1 VVVEIADLVDLLGLM
16 STITMKAALIAFFV
30 VIALTGQSQ
39 RQYYVFVESEN
50 SQPFYVRLGEAI
62 HNSSGVGHVIVS
74 QLIDSTYTF
83 EIGFPKDQYPSN
95 QFVIRINKKD
105 HGYQLKNLTGKGWVL
120 FDYQTAELLYPVKK
134 EGIAQSGY
142 SLVKKEDGF
151 ARLLSEVVNDTSVLY
166 SIVYEKPIEPVVK
179 KEKVVAQDTAL
190 KKEDVVTKQN
200 TEPLKEVPALV
211 GVSLIGQKQSDSG
224 RQMTFKD
231 DKDSV
236 SIFIPVEQEV
246 QKQTAAPQDD
256 DKKKQSETDNKKE
269 NSNQPNNIKQ
279 EAVAVVPIVTADS
292 VLKKSEPAMSKE
304 AIDSSHKV
312 VQEKTVDTA
321 SQQKKLVLLN
331 SDCKAIAWDN
341 DVDKLRIKML
351 GEKDVDNKITLA
363 RKIFKTKCFSASQ
376 IKGLTELFVTDQ
388 DKYKFLDA
396 AYPFVVDTDN
406 FKQLSYL
413 LSDDY
418 YVKRF
423 RTMVRLD

>member
-1 VVVEIADLVDLLGLM
+1 M
-16 STITMKAALIAFFV
+16 STIIMKAALIAFFV
-30 VIALTGQSQ
+30 VIALAGQSQ

-62 HNSSGVGHVIVS
+62 HTSSGVGHVIVS

-200 TEPLKEVPALV
+200 AEPLKEVPALV

>member
-16 STITMKAALIAFFV
+16 STIIMKAALIAFFV
-30 VIALTGQSQ
+30 VIALAGQSQ

-62 HNSSGVGHVIVS
+62 HTSSGVGHVIVS

-200 TEPLKEVPALV
+200 AEPLKEVPALV

-292 VLKKSEPAMSKE
+292 VLKKSEPAVSKE

>member
-292 VLKKSEPAMSKE
+292 VLKKSEPAVSKE

>member
-1 VVVEIADLVDLLGLM
+1 MVVEIADLVDLLGLM

-292 VLKKSEPAMSKE
+292 VLKKSEPAVSKE

>member
-1 VVVEIADLVDLLGLM
+1 
-16 STITMKAALIAFFV
+16 
-30 VIALTGQSQ
+30 
-39 RQYYVFVESEN
+39 
-50 SQPFYVRLGEAI
+50 
-62 HNSSGVGHVIVS
+62 
-74 QLIDSTYTF
+74 
-83 EIGFPKDQYPSN
+83 
-95 QFVIRINKKD
+95 
-105 HGYQLKNLTGKGWVL
+105 VL

-279 EAVAVVPIVTADS
+279 EAVA
-292 VLKKSEPAMSKE
+292 
-304 AIDSSHKV
+304 
-312 VQEKTVDTA
+312 
-321 SQQKKLVLLN
+321 
-331 SDCKAIAWDN
+331 
-341 DVDKLRIKML
+341 
-351 GEKDVDNKITLA
+351 
-363 RKIFKTKCFSASQ
+363 
-376 IKGLTELFVTDQ
+376 
-388 DKYKFLDA
+388 
-396 AYPFVVDTDN
+396 
-406 FKQLSYL
+406 
-413 LSDDY
+413 
-418 YVKRF
+418 
-423 RTMVRLD
+423 

>member
-1 VVVEIADLVDLLGLM
+1 MVVEIADLVDLLGLM

>member
-1 VVVEIADLVDLLGLM
+1 M

-30 VIALTGQSQ
+30 VIALAGQSQ

-292 VLKKSEPAMSKE
+292 VLKKSEPAVSKE

>member
-1 VVVEIADLVDLLGLM
+1 M

-292 VLKKSEPAMSKE
+292 VLKKSEPAVSKE

>member
-1 VVVEIADLVDLLGLM
+1 MVVEIADLVDLLGLM
-16 STITMKAALIAFFV
+16 STIIMKAALIAFFV
-30 VIALTGQSQ
+30 VIALAGQSQ

-200 TEPLKEVPALV
+200 AEPLKEVPALV

-236 SIFIPVEQEV
+236 SIFIPVEQEE
-246 QKQTAAPQDD
+246 QKQTAATQDD

-292 VLKKSEPAMSKE
+292 VLKKSEPAVSKE

>member
-1 VVVEIADLVDLLGLM
+1 MVVEIADLVDLLGLM

-30 VIALTGQSQ
+30 VIALAGQSQ

-292 VLKKSEPAMSKE
+292 VLKKSEPAMCKE

>member
-1 VVVEIADLVDLLGLM
+1 M
-16 STITMKAALIAFFV
+16 STIIMKAALIAFFV
-30 VIALTGQSQ
+30 VIALAGQSQ

-62 HNSSGVGHVIVS
+62 HTSSGVGHVIVS

-200 TEPLKEVPALV
+200 AEPLKEVPALV

-236 SIFIPVEQEV
+236 SIFIPVEQEE
-246 QKQTAAPQDD
+246 QKQTAATQDG

-269 NSNQPNNIKQ
+269 NTNQPINIKQ
-279 EAVAVVPIVTADS
+279 EAVAAVPIVAADS
-292 VLKKSEPAMSKE
+292 VLKKSEPAVSKE

-376 IKGLTELFVTDQ
+376 IKGLTELFVSDQ

>member
-1 VVVEIADLVDLLGLM
+1 
-16 STITMKAALIAFFV
+16 MKAALIAFFV
-30 VIALTGQSQ
+30 LISLAGRSQ
-39 RQYYVFVESEN
+39 RQYYVLVESEN
-50 SQPFYVRLGEAI
+50 AQPFYVRLGESI
-62 HNSSGVGHVIVS
+62 HNSSGVGHVILP

-95 QFVIRINKKD
+95 HFVIRINKKD

-134 EGIAQSGY
+134 DGIAQSGY

-166 SIVYEKPIEPVVK
+166 SIVYEKPIEPVVQ
-179 KEKVVAQDTAL
+179 KEKVASQDTIL
-190 KKEDVVTKQN
+190 KKEDVVRKLN
-200 TEPLKEVPALV
+200 TEPLKEVAPV
-211 GVSLIGQKQSDSG
+211 VTVSLIGQKQSDSG

-246 QKQTAAPQDD
+246 QKQTATAHDD
-256 DKKKQSETDNKKE
+256 GNQKEIEPDSKKE
-269 NSNQPNNIKQ
+269 NTNPPASIKQ
-279 EAVAVVPIVTADS
+279 EAVAVPIVTTDS
-292 VLKKSEPAMSKE
+292 ALKKSEPAVNKE
-304 AIDSSHKV
+304 VVDSSHQV
-312 VQEKTVDTA
+312 AQQKTIDTA
-321 SQQKKLVLLN
+321 GQQKKLVLLN

-351 GEKDVDNKITLA
+351 SEKDVDNKIVVA
-363 RKIFKTKCFSASQ
+363 RKIFKTKCFSATQ

-413 LSDDY
+413 LTDDY

-423 RTMVRLD
+423 RAMVRLD

>member
-211 GVSLIGQKQSDSG
+211 GVSLIEQKQSDSG

-292 VLKKSEPAMSKE
+292 VLKKSEPAVSKE

>member
-16 STITMKAALIAFFV
+16 STIIMKAALIAFFV
-30 VIALTGQSQ
+30 VIALAGQSQ

-62 HNSSGVGHVIVS
+62 HTSSGVGHVIVS

-200 TEPLKEVPALV
+200 AEPLKEVPALV

-236 SIFIPVEQEV
+236 SIFIPVEQEE
-246 QKQTAAPQDD
+246 QKQTAATQDG

-269 NSNQPNNIKQ
+269 NTNQPINIKQ
-279 EAVAVVPIVTADS
+279 EAVAAVPIVAADS
-292 VLKKSEPAMSKE
+292 VLKKSEPAVSKE

-376 IKGLTELFVTDQ
+376 IKGLTELFVSDQ

>member
-1 VVVEIADLVDLLGLM
+1 
-16 STITMKAALIAFFV
+16 MKAALIAFFV
-30 VIALTGQSQ
+30 VIALAGQSQ

-62 HNSSGVGHVIVS
+62 HTSSGVGHVIVS

-200 TEPLKEVPALV
+200 AEPLKEVPALV

-236 SIFIPVEQEV
+236 SIFIPVEQEE
-246 QKQTAAPQDD
+246 QKQTAATQDG

-269 NSNQPNNIKQ
+269 NTNQPINIKQ
-279 EAVAVVPIVTADS
+279 EAVAVVPIVAADS
-292 VLKKSEPAMSKE
+292 VLKKSEPAVSKE